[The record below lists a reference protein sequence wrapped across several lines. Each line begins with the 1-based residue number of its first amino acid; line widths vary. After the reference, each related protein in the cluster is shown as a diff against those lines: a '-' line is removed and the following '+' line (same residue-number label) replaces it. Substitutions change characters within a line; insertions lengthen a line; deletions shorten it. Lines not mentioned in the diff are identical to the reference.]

1 VRRPT
6 GIILGGAA
14 LLVVVVLHGL
24 LSPSVHRLPGIDS
37 GHHYAWEV
45 FTREAL
51 HDGRLPLW
59 NPYHFAGTP
68 HLADPQTN
76 VFYPP
81 ALLLRWLPIP
91 ASLGWMMALHLW
103 IAAAGTLCAARV
115 VGLKWEAAAAASV
128 AVMLGGSVPGWIH
141 NGHLLLLYSMAWVP
155 WVFALAIISVRS
167 DRIVPDGRLVAVVV
181 LQFLTGYLQGALYLA
196 AGLALY
202 FVFSAAWP
210 DRSVTR
216 ARRWVPLA
224 QLALLG
230 VLCTAAAAFQ
240 LFPTVRLVGAAGRSA
255 GISYEDAL
263 DGTWRLRDLATLFFP
278 FYGAEGEQPYRLLA
292 DRLAYVGWMLT
303 AFVPFAFIDR
313 ERRRLTVFLALLL
326 AVVCTLVLRDSWLFR
341 LHYTLFPGLRIPTRA
356 LFLATLALALLG
368 GLGLDVFASRAAARQ
383 WRQLAVPL
391 AITLLLISVA
401 TVRTLGMRSAEFA
414 LGHGWPWLPL
424 ILAGGV
430 VVVAV
435 AGLSGSPRV
444 ALAVAVAA
452 VVVDVTTLTAGAVAT
467 VPLDTASEIRRS
479 IGAPG
484 GGRAISLCEN
494 RIGAREF
501 MLNGEPTLDGVP
513 ALYLRHYAEWAYLAK
528 TGDIPPGDGLYRRV
542 GSEGVRPAR
551 ADLLD
556 MANVTRVVTCA
567 GASTGEAPV
576 EHAEYAIER
585 NERAW
590 PRAVW
595 ACAADE
601 VSRRQ
606 AIARM
611 LQGRF
616 DSNGTLHPRHYIK
629 VRWAPDVDAA
639 RRIELENVHRLEDG
653 VAVEGVTW
661 RYVLGDP
668 STDAILAI
676 MRDHSVEDTHG
687 VDRGTGAIM
696 ASDEVERSI
705 SVIGDDGRGERQ
717 LLVGTAPCTSTADV
731 AVAAADRVDGYV
743 SVRVNAPAAGFLFFS
758 EPYYPERHAYVDG
771 SRVPTMKADVA
782 FTAVAVPAGL
792 HRVELRYIPSS
803 FYVGS
808 LISGA
813 TGAGYAG
820 LALVR
825 RRRRI
830 R

>member
-1 VRRPT
+1 MRRPI
-6 GIILGGAA
+6 IILGGAA
-14 LLVVVVLHGL
+14 LLVGVVLHSL
-24 LSPSVHRLPGIDS
+24 LSPSLHRLPGVDS

-45 FTREAL
+45 FTRQAL
-51 HDGRLPLW
+51 ADGRLPLW

-68 HLADPQTN
+68 HLADPQTT

-81 ALLLRWLPIP
+81 AILLRWLPIP
-91 ASLGWMMALHLW
+91 AFLGWLLALHLW
-103 IAAAGTLCAARV
+103 IAAAGTLFAGRV
-115 VGLKWEAAAAASV
+115 LGLSWAAAAAVSI

-155 WVFALAIISVRS
+155 WVFGLAIISVRS
-167 DRIVPDGRLVAVVV
+167 GRLVPDGRLVAVLV
-181 LQFLTGYLQGALYLA
+181 LQFLTGYMQGSLYLA
-196 AGLALY
+196 GGLALY
-202 FVFSAAWP
+202 FLFSAIWP
-210 DRSVTR
+210 DRSVR
-216 ARRWVPLA
+216 PVQRWVPLV

-240 LFPTVRLVGAAGRSA
+240 LFPTVMLVGAAGRSA

-278 FYGAEGEQPYRLLA
+278 FYGAQGEQPYRLLA

-303 AFVPFAFIDR
+303 AFVPYAFLDR
-313 ERRRLTVFLALLL
+313 ERRRLTIFFALLL
-326 AVVCTLVLRDSWLFR
+326 AVVCTLVMRDSWLFR
-341 LHYTLFPGLRIPTRA
+341 LHYALFPGLRIPTRA
-356 LFLATLALALLG
+356 LFLATFALGLLG
-368 GLGLDVFASRAAARQ
+368 GLGLDVFLARAARRQ
-383 WRQLAVPL
+383 WRQLGVPL
-391 AITLLLISVA
+391 AISLLLISVA
-401 TVRTLGMRSAEFA
+401 TARTLGMTSAEFG
-414 LGHGWPWLPL
+414 LGPGWPWLPVVLASGVL
-424 ILAGGV
+424 I
-430 VVVAV
+430 V
-435 AGLSGSPRV
+435 AGAGLFGSARLAFSV
-444 ALAVAVAA
+444 AIAA
-452 VVVDVTTLTAGAVAT
+452 VVVDVTTLTAGAAAT
-467 VPLDTASEIRRS
+467 IPLDTAVDIRRS
-479 IGAPG
+479 IGPPT

-501 MLNGEPTLDGVP
+501 MLNSEPTLDGVP

-542 GSEGVRPAR
+542 GSEGARPAR

-556 MANVTRVVTCA
+556 MANVTRVVTCP
-567 GASTGEAPV
+567 GASGGETPAGPG
-576 EHAEYAIER
+576 EYTIER

-616 DSNGTLHPRHYIK
+616 DAKGTLHPRHYIK
-629 VRWAPDVDAA
+629 VRWAAGVDTA
-639 RRIELENVHRLEDG
+639 RRTELEAVHRLENG

-668 STDAILAI
+668 STDAVLAI

-687 VDRGTGAIM
+687 VDRRTGAIM
-696 ASDEVERSI
+696 PDDEIARSI
-705 SVIGDDGRGERQ
+705 SVIADDGRGERQ
-717 LLVGTAPCTSTADV
+717 LLVGTAPCPSSAEV
-731 AVAAADRVDGYV
+731 AVAAADRMDGYV
-743 SVRVNAPAAGFLFFS
+743 SVRVNAPASGFLFFS
-758 EPYYPERHAYVDG
+758 EPYYPERHAYIDG
-771 SRVPTMKADVA
+771 HRVQTVKADVA
-782 FTAVAVPAGL
+782 FTAVAVPAGI
-792 HRVELRYIPSS
+792 HRVELRYVPSS
-803 FYVGS
+803 FYAGS

-813 TGAGYAG
+813 TGIGYAG
-820 LALVR
+820 LALFR